1 MRPWAAWVLVGG
13 ALASPHGAGWADAQ
27 TPATSHAPAPAP
39 APQDLDAHPSA
50 NTAAAASAYEDRVL
64 EGLPPEEDL
73 SPRYD
78 PKGWRRALRWDL
90 SLGSSRF
97 KHDAPAR
104 WGTAFYGQL
113 ETPSHGSLSAEGQAN
128 LDGHGGHFT
137 LRQRAFPLAGGW
149 YANHELGVVTALS
162 PSMLRVGSRVYLPT
176 PLLRGASGEW
186 LRGDG
191 GLAWQLSAGQP
202 GWLGVFPDTRFVA
215 RPGHRVRAA
224 MQWGEGTQSDSG
236 WSMAAQHELARGVA
250 IEAGGGGPSLGDADS
265 NLIALRHASG
275 DVRWQGQWLH
285 SREPGSSRQG
295 LWLDAEWDEMPRQ
308 WAGGL
313 YRLDPGL
320 RWAGMAMSSD
330 AEGGYVRLNWQQ
342 RRWSV
347 TGSLDV
353 LRPLA
358 GDRAWGYYG
367 TASARWRLTRDS
379 SVGAGAAWRGFGNSQ
394 AGSAYLD
401 WRFSN
406 AQGLAGLRWSRS
418 TGLGQPPTTE
428 LAYDQEWLMPPGW
441 TLQTSLGALAEGRNP
456 LDGTPADT
464 ALKTSIGL
472 AGDWGRTVGTR
483 LQFDSEQGRSG
494 RSSNS
499 LAFSTSWRFLPR
511 WSLEASFHRTTGR
524 QRDAVSLD
532 PLVVVQPIAALSDRS
547 FLLMLRYQFEAGS
560 RSVPLGGRAGAG
572 GGSVSGVV
580 FYDANRNGL
589 QEASEAGVPNAT
601 VYLDNRYAMRTDS
614 QGRFEFPSVAPG
626 PRSISLRS
634 ETLPLPW
641 SVVDKG
647 VARVEVQLRETRQ
660 VLLPVQRPD

>member
-1 MRPWAAWVLVGG
+1 MKPVAAWDLVGAAALGTLLGVGPAG
-13 ALASPHGAGWADAQ
+13 AQTPPPTPKDLDAQ
-27 TPATSHAPAPAP
+27 TPAAGAEAPAY
-39 APQDLDAHPSA
+39 Q
-50 NTAAAASAYEDRVL
+50 DRVL

-78 PKGWRRALRWDL
+78 PKGWRRFLRWDL

-97 KHDAPAR
+97 KRDAPAR

-137 LRQRAFPLAGGW
+137 LRQRAFPLSGGW
-149 YANHELGVVTALS
+149 YANHELGVVNALT
-162 PSMLRVGSRVYLPT
+162 PSLLRLTSRVYLPT

-202 GWLGVFPDTRFVA
+202 GWLGAFPDTGFIA
-215 RPGHRVRAA
+215 RPGHRARAA
-224 MQWGEGTQSDSG
+224 MQWDGSSESDSG
-236 WSMAAQHELARGVA
+236 WSLATQHEVARGVA
-250 IEAGGGGPSLGDADS
+250 SEFAGSGAALMDADS
-265 NLIALRHASG
+265 NLIALRHAG
-275 DVRWQGQWLH
+275 ANLRWQGQWMG
-285 SREPGSSRQG
+285 SREPGRSRQG
-295 LWLDAEWDEMPRQ
+295 VWLDAEWDDLPRQ
-308 WAGGL
+308 WAAGL

-330 AEGGYVRLNWQQ
+330 AEGGYLRLNWHQ

-347 TGSLDV
+347 NGSLDL
-353 LRPLA
+353 LRSLESH
-358 GDRAWGYYG
+358 REWGYYG
-367 TASARWRLTRDS
+367 TVAARWRLARDS
-379 SVGAGAAWRGFGNSQ
+379 SLGAGAAWRDLGSGQ

-406 AQGLAGLRWSRS
+406 AQGPAGLRLSRS
-418 TGLGQPPTTE
+418 TGLGQPPTSE
-428 LAYDQEWLMPPGW
+428 LSYDQEWRMPPGW
-441 TLQTSLGALAEGRNP
+441 SLETSLGVLSEGRNER
-456 LDGTPADT
+456 DGTPADT
-464 ALKTSIGL
+464 ALKTSVGL
-472 AGDWGRTVGTR
+472 SGDWGRTLGTR
-483 LQFDSEQGRSG
+483 LQFDAEHGRGG
-494 RSSNS
+494 RQSTS
-499 LAFSTSWRFLPR
+499 LSLNASWRFSPR
-511 WSLEASFHRTTGR
+511 WSLEGSYLRATGR
-524 QRDAVSLD
+524 QREAVSLD
-532 PLVVVQPIAALSDRS
+532 PLVVTQPIAALSDRS
-547 FLLMLRYQFEAGS
+547 FLVLLRYQFEAGS
-560 RSVPLGGRAGAG
+560 RSVPLGGRAGSG

-580 FYDANRNGL
+580 FFDANRNGL

-626 PRSISLRS
+626 PRSLSLRS

-647 VARVEVQLRETRQ
+647 IARVDVQLRETSQ